1 MKLFGPEIRQNRYV
15 VLTGV
20 TGLVLLSF
28 YFTANMLYPW
38 RGDDFYSLYQLRNMT
53 VWQYI
58 AYSYQ
63 EWTLRLGNVISLF
76 VYACGSKLV
85 FNIANAV
92 IQTALVYLIAAAA
105 VGRLL
110 DLRKN
115 RDAFLLVFTAGISFF
130 VSRPADTVYWVPGAI
145 LYSWAAAIYLTC
157 FILLEWA
164 VLNKKANSKLL
175 ILLAVLGF
183 CSGYANENVAITGT
197 FLLACGV
204 FFRPSKPLYFTFA
217 GYLAGAIFLF
227 MTPGAFKRLASVSTG
242 EGGFSLWNMLSKIPE
257 IICFYTASSLIPLLF
272 LFGVLALSFRKVG
285 KKVLCRAAFL
295 LALSI
300 FAALVFAGCPLP
312 PMRSYYVCSIL
323 VMMSCCVLF
332 DGADWS
338 KCKRNFAIAA
348 AVAAGLTVML
358 TSLPDF
364 SAIYHDES
372 ARTQMINQAKAAKMT
387 DIAVPEH
394 RILRRSFLQYV
405 FIEDIA
411 ADPQFWLNTHAARYY
426 EVGSIRSIPSGT
438 EVPLYRDRVMNMLKK
453 LSTVF

>member
-1 MKLFGPEIRQNRYV
+1 
-15 VLTGV
+15 
-20 TGLVLLSF
+20 
-28 YFTANMLYPW
+28 
-38 RGDDFYSLYQLRNMT
+38 
-53 VWQYI
+53 
-58 AYSYQ
+58 
-63 EWTLRLGNVISLF
+63 
-76 VYACGSKLV
+76 
-85 FNIANAV
+85 
-92 IQTALVYLIAAAA
+92 
-105 VGRLL
+105 
-110 DLRKN
+110 
-115 RDAFLLVFTAGISFF
+115 
-130 VSRPADTVYWVPGAI
+130 
-145 LYSWAAAIYLTC
+145 
-157 FILLEWA
+157 
-164 VLNKKANSKLL
+164 
-175 ILLAVLGF
+175 
-183 CSGYANENVAITGT
+183 
-197 FLLACGV
+197 
-204 FFRPSKPLYFTFA
+204 
-217 GYLAGAIFLF
+217 
-227 MTPGAFKRLASVSTG
+227 
-242 EGGFSLWNMLSKIPE
+242 MLSKIPE

-285 KKVLCRAAFL
+285 KKVLCRAVFL

-438 EVPLYRDRVMNMLKK
+438 EVPLYRDRAMNMLKK